1 MHAEVLSKVESIL
14 AQAGIGDP
22 AADARAIVDAARRL
36 ADAPN
41 HSMCALA
48 MAAERASGAP
58 LGYVTGSVRFMGLDL
73 VTAPGALVPRM
84 ETELLGWA
92 AVHAL
97 RMMSAGD
104 ELRLIDMCCGAG
116 NLVCGIACHLPAV
129 RAWAGD
135 LTEDAV
141 KLARMNVQRLQL
153 SKRVDVAQSDLFT
166 ALHGRGLE
174 GTIDMVV
181 CNPPYISSG
190 RLARDRA
197 VLLTHEPRAAFDGGP
212 YGVSIFQRVV
222 RDALVFLKPGGLL
235 LFEIGAGQERQV
247 AALFERS
254 GGYTRIDEFRDRDGM
269 VRVVSATKNT
279 TGTEDTTDRP

>member
-1 MHAEVLSKVESIL
+1 M
-14 AQAGIGDP
+14 
-22 AADARAIVDAARRL
+22 
-36 ADAPN
+36 
-41 HSMCALA
+41 
-48 MAAERASGAP
+48 
-58 LGYVTGSVRFMGLDL
+58 
-73 VTAPGALVPRM
+73 
-84 ETELLGWA
+84 
-92 AVHAL
+92 
-97 RMMSAGD
+97 
-104 ELRLIDMCCGAG
+104 
-116 NLVCGIACHLPAV
+116 
-129 RAWAGD
+129 
-135 LTEDAV
+135 
-141 KLARMNVQRLQL
+141 QRLQL
-153 SKRVDVAQSDLFT
+153 SERVDVAQSDLFT